1 MPQPVSRTAIWVW
14 LPCTLTD
21 LTEWA
26 GNHRRVLLYHEPI
39 PVQSGIRVARKE
51 FSFMDQPVCVIV
63 GAGPGVG
70 VAVAR
75 RFGREGFRV
84 ALLARSTETLQRV
97 EAELAQ
103 EGLTTRNYR
112 ADAGDLAELAS
123 VLAQVTAE
131 MGPPV
136 VLVYN
141 AVAFTPGPLSKL
153 NPTSLLDGLRVSAA
167 GALAAAQAVLP
178 AMHAR
183 GSGTLLFTG
192 GGASAGPIPNLT
204 SLSLGKAALRMLA
217 LGLAKELAGSGIRVG
232 LITIYGEVAPGTPF
246 DPERIAAH
254 YWVAHTRPAG
264 SDEVEIHFR
273 GEEG

>member
-1 MPQPVSRTAIWVW
+1 MSA
-14 LPCTLTD
+14 
-21 LTEWA
+21 TE
-26 GNHRRVLLYHEPI
+26 
-39 PVQSGIRVARKE
+39 
-51 FSFMDQPVCVIV
+51 QPVCVVV

-70 VAVAR
+70 LAVAR

-84 ALLARSTETLQRV
+84 ALLARSAETLERAQ
-97 EAELAQ
+97 AELAQ
-103 EGLTTRNYR
+103 EGLVARSYP
-112 ADAGDLAELAS
+112 ADAGDLAGLAAA
-123 VLAQVTAE
+123 LAQVAVE
-131 MGPPV
+131 IGPPA

-141 AVAFTPGPLSKL
+141 AVAFTPGPLSTL
-153 NPTSLLDGLRVSAA
+153 SPAALLDGLRVSAA

-178 AMHAR
+178 AMRAQ

-217 LGLAKELAGSGIRVG
+217 LGLAQELAGSDIRVG
-232 LITIYGEVAPGTPF
+232 LITIYGGVAPGTPF
-246 DPERIAAH
+246 DPDRIAAH
-254 YWVAHTRPAG
+254 YWAVHMRPTG